1 MTEGQILLKPDT
13 LWHQVKEQTE
23 YALNCGA
30 LLSIPTEFEFVEQD
44 GVNFLVRILA
54 NLARKNAA
62 KKKQNKQAAAGKDFN
77 PFLPY
82 EQDLFISDI
91 SETHVCILNKFNV
104 VDYHLLIITRHFEEQ
119 ESLLTVEDFAAMW
132 ACLAGMDGLVF
143 YNSGKLAGASQRHK
157 HLQLVPLPFAASQPQ
172 IPIALLLTSA
182 KFSDAIATIPGLPFI
197 HAFAK
202 LQPAWIDS
210 PLVGAQATL
219 EIYHKLMCAVGL
231 EVDGNQQPGAYNL
244 LATREWML
252 IIPRSQEHFQSI
264 SVNSLGFAGALLVK
278 NELEMQL
285 LKQHGPMNILK
296 EVGISQLTV
305 DS

>member
-1 MTEGQILLKPDT
+1 MTEGKIILKPET
-13 LWHQVKEQTE
+13 LWYQVKQQTE

-44 GVNFLVRILA
+44 GVNFLVRILS

-62 KKKQNKQAAAGKDFN
+62 KKKQNKQASAGKDFN

-82 EQDLFISDI
+82 EQDLYVADISD
-91 SETHVCILNKFNV
+91 THVCILNKFNV
-104 VDYHLLIITRHFEEQ
+104 VDYHLLIITRDFEEQ
-119 ESLLTVEDFAAMW
+119 ESLLTVADFAAMW
-132 ACLAGMDGLVF
+132 ACLAGMDGLAF

-157 HLQLVPLPFAASQPQ
+157 HLQLVPLPFTASQPQ
-172 IPIALLLTSA
+172 IPITPLLTSA
-182 KFSDAIATIPGLPFI
+182 NQDAIATIPGLPFI
-197 HAFAK
+197 HAFAN
-202 LQPAWIDS
+202 LQPAWVDS
-210 PLVGAQATL
+210 PLTGAQATL
-219 EIYHKLMCAVGL
+219 EIYYNLLRAVGL
-231 EVDGNQQPGAYNL
+231 KADGDRLSGAYNL

-252 IIPRSQEHFQSI
+252 IVPRSQEHFQSI

-296 EVGISQLTV
+296 VIAHQLLV
-305 DS
+305 